1 MAESSVANTV
11 AVFVLQK
18 LGKKNP
24 SCFNGVFFIQL
35 STKPNDWAI
44 DFHEWQIK
52 RKVKVPVLD
61 AGGTFKDY
69 GDM

>member
-24 SCFNGVFFIQL
+24 SWSIL
-35 STKPNDWAI
+35 HSTVYKTKWAI